1 MLLVVVPRTMSLNA
15 LEVDRWV
22 DLLKIER
29 ERRRRNSAE
38 LPILRLSPGESSHR
52 KVLQG
57 LGLDDRSEVRTYT
70 CLRDAKGWPVRI
82 LRAHPAETPAD
93 AIVSESL
100 EAPVT
105 PAVKNDQAVGLLLV
119 GSAEDRTTTEIFLK
133 ELGRFWV
140 ARYGRVRPSPY
151 PLASYDLGDP
161 EVAAALSSSFPEL
174 LDRPPLVAL
183 CLFVDDQPIEIVQVY
198 RALDTPAS
206 LVREISAARPAA
218 LKGSTR
224 TAALPH
230 RAPRAQS
237 VGLSDDQERVLLV
250 SRLQETARQLWG
262 AAQED
267 QSRHNQAAKRLL
279 LRVIEESRRY
289 LDGESE
295 TWPLLQESLRD
306 YAVEPFVTDDPRL
319 AEGLARFLHLGKTL
333 LGDP

>member
-15 LEVDRWV
+15 LEVNRWV
-22 DLLKIER
+22 DLLKVER
-29 ERRRRNSAE
+29 ERRRRSPEE

-70 CLRDAKGWPVRI
+70 CVRDAKGWPVRI
-82 LRAHPAETPAD
+82 LRAHPGETPAD
-93 AIVSESL
+93 AIVAESL
-100 EAPVT
+100 EAPAAST
-105 PAVKNDQAVGLLLV
+105 VKNDQTVGLLLV
-119 GSAEDRTTTEIFLK
+119 GSAENHAMTETFLQ

-151 PLASYDLGDP
+151 PLASYDLGDS
-161 EVAAALSSSFPEL
+161 EVATALSSSFPEL

-183 CLFVDDQPIEIVQVY
+183 CLFVKDQPREILQVY

-206 LVREISAARPAA
+206 LVREISAARANA
-218 LKGSTR
+218 LQG
-224 TAALPH
+224 AIEPVALPR
-230 RAPRAQS
+230 RAPRAKA

-279 LRVIEESRRY
+279 LRVVEESRRY
-289 LDGESE
+289 LEGDPGA
-295 TWPLLQESLRD
+295 WLLLQESLRD

-333 LGDP
+333 LNGP